1 MPNNEKGKGIK
12 TYFKIILISFFLTA
26 CSFKE
31 PSLSQ
36 SATILI
42 KTPTLKFYDKGFI
55 KSYPNHT
62 HVTIFSAGTAVLE
75 LKIYENRI
83 CKDTFE
89 CQSFKAFN
97 KTYLHSSYED
107 DFIKK
112 LFLQPQKKI
121 LFKDSVHNITIKV
134 DKD

>member
-1 MPNNEKGKGIK
+1 M
-12 TYFKIILISFFLTA
+12 LISFFLTA

-55 KSYPNHT
+55 KIYPNHT

-97 KTYLHSSYED
+97 KAYLHASYED

-112 LFLQPQKKI
+112 LFYNLKKQ
-121 LFKDSVHNITIKV
+121 LFIKI
-134 DKD
+134 